1 MQNGKLAT
9 TVLITGLIAG
19 TLDILAAIFLLA
31 GGEATRVFRFIASGA
46 FGKAGFE
53 GGGEMVAWGAFFH
66 YLIAFSWTVIYFLI
80 CPRNSFFRR
89 SKWLSAIVYGTVVW
103 TVMNLLVVPS
113 SQIGFRGVNL
123 WNWIENWL
131 ILIVCIA
138 LPITISA
145 HRFYR
150 TESNEGNS

>member
-1 MQNGKLAT
+1 MQIGKLAT

-19 TLDILAAIFLLA
+19 TLDILAAIFILA

-46 FGKAGFE
+46 FGKAAFE
-53 GGGEMVAWGAFFH
+53 GGSEMVAWGAFFH
-66 YLIAFSWTVIYFLI
+66 YLIAFSWTVLYFLI
-80 CPRNSFFRR
+80 CPLNSFFRR
-89 SKWLSAIVYGTVVW
+89 GKWLSAIVYGTVVW
-103 TVMNLLVVPS
+103 TVMNLFVVPS

-145 HRFYR
+145 RRFYR
-150 TESNEGNS
+150 TGSNEGNS